1 MLFTSALFVW
11 AYLPLTVLGFFL
23 LGRWSMKMAAAWLFL
38 ASVAF
43 YSVWMPEFTL
53 LLMASIVT
61 NYAIGVRIGATRSKH
76 WMVLGVTANLLLLG
90 YFKYANFFVDNLNLL
105 LERSWSLG
113 NVALPLGISFFTF
126 TQIAFLVDAWRK
138 GVREPSFIHYGLF
151 VTYFP
156 HLVAGPVLHHAQMMP
171 QFAQPSTYRFNVENF
186 ALGMVIFS
194 LGLIKKVVFADGISP
209 YADSVFDGAE
219 AGSAPS
225 PEEAWLGALAYALQL
240 YFDFSGYSDMA
251 VGLSWMLNIKLPFN
265 FNSPYLAT
273 NISEFWRRWHMS
285 LSSFLRDYLYIALG
299 GNRRGEPR
307 RYVNLLLTMVLG
319 GLWHGASWSFVL
331 WGFLHGLYLVL
342 QQLWARVF
350 GGTKE
355 RTPEHARQAGSLRFA
370 PRRLLSWL
378 LTMTA
383 VLVAWVLFRSPTLE
397 GALSIYRSMLG
408 HGGDP
413 VNGLFWNE
421 GLNASTGWMWC
432 AMLGTIALWPRN
444 TNQLGLQLRSLVAGR
459 SPWVMGL
466 CGASVTLITL
476 LILMNNSRGPVG
488 AFIYFNF

>member
-1 MLFTSALFVW
+1 
-11 AYLPLTVLGFFL
+11 
-23 LGRWSMKMAAAWLFL
+23 
-38 ASVAF
+38 
-43 YSVWMPEFTL
+43 
-53 LLMASIVT
+53 
-61 NYAIGVRIGATRSKH
+61 
-76 WMVLGVTANLLLLG
+76 
-90 YFKYANFFVDNLNLL
+90 
-105 LERSWSLG
+105 
-113 NVALPLGISFFTF
+113 
-126 TQIAFLVDAWRK
+126 
-138 GVREPSFIHYGLF
+138 
-151 VTYFP
+151 
-156 HLVAGPVLHHAQMMP
+156 
-171 QFAQPSTYRFNVENF
+171 
-186 ALGMVIFS
+186 
-194 LGLIKKVVFADGISP
+194 
-209 YADSVFDGAE
+209 
-219 AGSAPS
+219 
-225 PEEAWLGALAYALQL
+225 
-240 YFDFSGYSDMA
+240 
-251 VGLSWMLNIKLPFN
+251 
-265 FNSPYLAT
+265 
-273 NISEFWRRWHMS
+273 
-285 LSSFLRDYLYIALG
+285 
-299 GNRRGEPR
+299 
-307 RYVNLLLTMVLG
+307 
-319 GLWHGASWSFVL
+319 
-331 WGFLHGLYLVL
+331 VL

-355 RTPEHARQAGSLRFA
+355 RTPELARQAGGLRFA

-408 HGGDP
+408 HGGDA